1 MARGIGPERR
11 GRSSA
16 RADAGS
22 RRPSTTHLRSRDLAT
37 LGPTAPCVPQRPL
50 GVARGSAPT
59 PGLSVRVRGVAVSPP
74 VAAAASTSSR
84 SVQYRATRAT
94 PPAACF
100 TSSATAVRPI
110 TRGTSVCRL
119 AGSSGACSELPDPNR
134 LEAFDRNRR
143 AMVTMAENVDR
154 ATPTQL
160 ADLVQQCRH
169 QGAPHT
175 TCQRARCRNAPRATA
190 VGDRARARAGPT
202 SDERPHGPGTVSS
215 ATR

>member
-84 SVQYRATRAT
+84 SVQLRATRAT

-160 ADLVQQCRH
+160 AELVQLVVERVKAVGRTVDPESLEWTPPARPFFGKLRGY
-169 QGAPHT
+169 GAPGRT
-175 TCQRARCRNAPRATA
+175 WR
-190 VGDRARARAGPT
+190 
-202 SDERPHGPGTVSS
+202 SS
-215 ATR
+215 NHKWH